1 MTTPQRSPVPD
12 LLRRVS
18 FTVGALL
25 FAVTIMLLAFVEYA
39 ERNRTS
45 AGEIVPV
52 FLALGGPAAQ
62 AAQEYSGMAW
72 AGDQLVLL
80 PQYPQRALYAV
91 PRAAILTALEGSS
104 RETLPVNTIA
114 FDDRTVRAQ
123 ISGFEGYE
131 AIAFAGNDVYLTIEA
146 RSSSGMRAYLLRGRL
161 DEAGEQIT
169 LDANS
174 LVEIALPVQIPTRAM
189 EALLVT
195 ENTVYAFFESNGVS
209 ENDAPQNSR
218 FTRDLQV
225 LDPLPMLALEYRLTD
240 ASAADTQGRFWV
252 INYFFP
258 GDARVRPEDPLA
270 EQYAP
275 GSSHQRDAHVERLVP
290 LQIGSAGPE
299 IVAPG
304 ILYLVLES
312 GIARNWE
319 GIARLDDRGLLL
331 ITDRHPE
338 TLLAFIPLPE

>member
-25 FAVTIMLLAFVEYA
+25 FALTIMLLAFVEYA
-39 ERNRTS
+39 ERNRAS
-45 AGEIVPV
+45 EGEIAPV

-80 PQYPQRALYAV
+80 PQYPQRAVYAV
-91 PRAAILTALEGSS
+91 PRAAILAALDSRS
-104 RETLPVNTIA
+104 RETLPVATIA
-114 FDDRTVRAQ
+114 FDDSAVRSQ

-131 AIAFAGNDVYLTIEA
+131 AIAFAGDDVYLTIEA
-146 RSSSGMRAYLLRGRL
+146 RSSSGMRAYLLRGTL

-169 LDANS
+169 LDADS
-174 LVEIALPVQIPTRAM
+174 LVEIPLPVQIPNRGM

-195 ENTVYAFFESNGVS
+195 EDAVYAFFESNGAA
-209 ENDAPQNSR
+209 ENGAPRAER
-218 FTRDLQV
+218 FTRDLQL
-225 LDPLPMLALEYRLTD
+225 LDPLPMPALEYRLTD
-240 ASAADTQGRFWV
+240 ASAADTDGRFWV

-270 EQYAP
+270 EQYPP
-275 GSSHQRDAHVERLVP
+275 GSTHQSEPHVERLVQ
-290 LQIGSAGPE
+290 LQISATELE
-299 IVAPG
+299 IVPSG

-312 GIARNWE
+312 GVARNWE
-319 GIARLDDRGLLL
+319 GLAQLDNRGLLL

-338 TLLAFIPLPE
+338 TLLAFIPFP